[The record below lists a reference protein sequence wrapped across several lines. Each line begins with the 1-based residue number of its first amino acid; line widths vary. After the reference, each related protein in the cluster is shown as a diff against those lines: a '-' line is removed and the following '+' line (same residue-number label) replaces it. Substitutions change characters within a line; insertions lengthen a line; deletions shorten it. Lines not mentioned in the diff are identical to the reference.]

1 MARRR
6 RISEEVKT
14 EQVEEEPT
22 REVTRAKN
30 LEFIPTGCVNLDCV
44 IGGGWVL
51 GRMSNIVGDKSTG
64 KTLCAIEAAAN
75 FARRYPDGKIFY
87 REAEAAFD
95 EDYGASLGLP
105 VDRVDFGEEG
115 LGTAWETVEDIY
127 EDLVKCCDECIK
139 EGVPGFYVIDSLDAL
154 SSRAELGRAIDE
166 GSYGMEKQKQ
176 LGQLFRRL
184 VRRIKEA
191 RICLMVIS
199 QVREKIGVAF
209 GDKYRRSGGKALDFY
224 ASQVVYLSHLK
235 TLKRSIKGAERAYGI
250 RVKAKCTKNKISL
263 PFRECEFSLRF
274 GYGIDEL
281 PAAIEWLEQ
290 VKHSKEILDGEAA
303 SKYIDRVNQLGRKEF
318 NVEMKKVRKH
328 YRRVWNEI
336 ENRFVPPRSKY

>member
-6 RISEEVKT
+6 RISEN
-14 EQVEEEPT
+14 VEEVEQAEEPV
-22 REVTRAKN
+22 REVIRAKN
-30 LEFIPTGCVNLDCV
+30 VEFIPTGCINLDCV
-44 IGGGWVL
+44 LGGGWVL
-51 GRMSNIVGDKSTG
+51 GRMSNLVGDKSTG

-95 EDYGASLGLP
+95 EDYAASLGLP
-105 VDRVDFGEEG
+105 IDRVDFGEDG
-115 LGTAWETVEDIY
+115 LGTQWETVEDIY
-127 EDLVKCCDECIK
+127 EDLKECCDLCIK

-154 SSRAELGRAIDE
+154 SSRAELERAIDE

-184 VRRIKEA
+184 VRKIKEA
-191 RICLMVIS
+191 RICLLVIS
-199 QVREKIGVAF
+199 QVREKIGISF

-224 ASQVVYLSHLK
+224 ASQVVYLSHMK
-235 TLKRSIKGAERAYGI
+235 TLKRTIKGAERAYGI
-250 RVKAKCTKNKISL
+250 RIKAKCTKNKISL

-290 VKHSKEILDGEAA
+290 VKQSKDLLDGESAK
-303 SKYIDRVNQLGRKEF
+303 SFIERVDKLPRKEF
-318 NVEMKKVRKH
+318 NTEMKRVRKH
-328 YRRVWNEI
+328 FKKVWNEI
-336 ENRFVPPRSKY
+336 ESRFVPERSKY